1 MSNLEETHKKVWLA
15 LLLIIP
21 LPTLSILFS
30 LEISQGLPGNL
41 VFILTKILMITI
53 PIYWYFKL
61 EERNISWSPVKQK
74 NDLYVGFGFGIAMSL
89 TIGIAWLIFGSQ
101 IDQVALRELLKGN
114 GLTNPIIFLGV
125 TTYWICV
132 NSLLEEFVFRW
143 FIFEKFE
150 VKVGS
155 NYALYLSAT
164 AFTLHHTIA
173 MLYMFPISLTIL
185 ASVGVFIGGLLW
197 SWLYLRYRSIWV
209 VFLSHAIVDVM
220 MFGIAGI
227 ILFDIDVLH

>member
-61 EERNISWSPVKQK
+61 EERSISWSPVKQK

-89 TIGIAWLIFGSQ
+89 AIGIAWLIFGSQ
-101 IDQVALRELLKGN
+101 IDQVALRDLLKGN

-164 AFTLHHTIA
+164 D
-173 MLYMFPISLTIL
+173 
-185 ASVGVFIGGLLW
+185 ASPPQW
-197 SWLYLRYRSIWV
+197 
-209 VFLSHAIVDVM
+209 
-220 MFGIAGI
+220 
-227 ILFDIDVLH
+227 